1 MLLDLITRARADAKD
16 ADPTDIDEPLERF
29 VSTDAIRDLEAHDS
43 DSWYLE
49 FETRDGV
56 VAVTGDGRVSV
67 RDDRQRD
74 PRG

>member
-16 ADPTDIDEPLERF
+16 ADPTEIEPLERL

-56 VAVTGDGRVSV
+56 VAVTGDGKVSV